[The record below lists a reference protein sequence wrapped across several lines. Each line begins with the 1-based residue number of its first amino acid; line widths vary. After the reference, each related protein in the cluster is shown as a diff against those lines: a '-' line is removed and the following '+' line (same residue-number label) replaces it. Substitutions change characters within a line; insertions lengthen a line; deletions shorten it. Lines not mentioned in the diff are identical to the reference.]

1 MAKISVNINRAAL
14 TASMTEG
21 RNRST
26 VSSLIREEWQKKIID
41 AQNQMI
47 DAYEND
53 PITVEIDGGVFA
65 SNVSN
70 TLGGK
75 NGNLFSFIGFEAGSD
90 PTQPI
95 KQLLRNKIN
104 FSVKA
109 LTNGNFKIEI
119 AAPTKE
125 TLYKVSPIPWN
136 PGRSW
141 LDGIEKGISGLGR
154 YVYRESPTSR
164 SGKGIQVNTSVGGRF
179 ANRSYMSTILKEFQR
194 NVSK

>member
-1 MAKISVNINRAAL
+1 MAKISVNINKAAL

-21 RNRST
+21 GNRSS
-26 VSSLIREEWQKKIID
+26 VSSLIRQEWQRKIIE
-41 AQNQMI
+41 AQNQMVQ
-47 DAYEND
+47 AYEDD
-53 PITVEIDGGVFA
+53 PVTVEIDGGVLS
-65 SNVSN
+65 SNSSS

-75 NGNLFSFIGFEAGSD
+75 GNLFSFIGFEEGSD
-90 PTQPI
+90 PTQPV

-125 TLYKVSPIPWN
+125 TLYSISPIPWN

-141 LDGIEKGISGLGR
+141 LDGIEKGISGLGS
-154 YVYRESPTSR
+154 YVYKESPASR
-164 SGKGIQVNTSVGGRF
+164 SGKGIQTNTSVGGRF
-179 ANRSYMSTILKEFQR
+179 SNRSYMSTILKEFQK
-194 NVSK
+194 NVSR

>member
-47 DAYEND
+47 EAYEND
-53 PITVEIDGGVFA
+53 PVTVEIDGGVFA
-65 SNVSN
+65 SNVSS

-75 NGNLFSFIGFEAGSD
+75 GNLFSFIGFEAGSD

-95 KQLLRNKIN
+95 KQLLKNKIN

-125 TLYKVSPIPWN
+125 VLYNVSPIPWN

-141 LDGIEKGISGLGR
+141 LDGIEKGISGLGS
-154 YVYRESPTSR
+154 YVYKESPASR
-164 SGKGIQVNTSVGGRF
+164 SGKGVQTKTNVGGRF
-179 ANRSYMSTILKEFQR
+179 SNRSYMTTILKEFQR
-194 NVSK
+194 NVSR

>member
-1 MAKISVNINRAAL
+1 MAKISVNINKAAL
-14 TASMTEG
+14 TASMTDG

-26 VSSLIREEWQKKIID
+26 VSSLIRQEWENKIKE
-41 AQNQMI
+41 AQRQMI
-47 DAYEND
+47 KLYEDD
-53 PITVEIDGGVFA
+53 PVTVEIDGGARA
-65 SNVSN
+65 SNSSG

-75 NGNLFSFIGFEAGSD
+75 GNLFSFIGFENGEN
-90 PTQPI
+90 PTQSI

-109 LTNGNFKIEI
+109 LNGGKFRIEI

-125 TLYKVSPIPWN
+125 ALYSISPIPWN

-141 LDGIEKGISGLGR
+141 LDGIEKGISGLGS
-154 YVYRESPTSR
+154 YIYRESPTSR
-164 SGKGIQVNTSVGGRF
+164 SGTGIQTQKNLGGRF
-179 ANRSYMSTILKEFQR
+179 SNRSYMTTILKEFQR

>member
-1 MAKISVNINRAAL
+1 MAKISVNINKAAL

-21 RNRST
+21 RNRSS
-26 VSSLIREEWQKKIID
+26 VSSLIRQEWQKKIID
-41 AQNQMI
+41 AQNQMVQ
-47 DAYEND
+47 AYEED
-53 PITVEIDGGVFA
+53 PVTVEIDGGVYS
-65 SNVSN
+65 SNSSS

-75 NGNLFSFIGFEAGSD
+75 GNLFSFIGFEEGSD
-90 PTQPI
+90 PTQPV

-125 TLYKVSPIPWN
+125 TLYSISPIPWN

-141 LDGIEKGISGLGR
+141 LDGIEKGISGLGS
-154 YVYRESPTSR
+154 YVYKESPASR
-164 SGKGIQVNTSVGGRF
+164 SGKGIQTNTSVGGRF
-179 ANRSYMSTILKEFQR
+179 SNRSYMSTILKEFQK
-194 NVSK
+194 NVSR

>member
-1 MAKISVNINRAAL
+1 MAKISVKINRATL

-21 RNRST
+21 RNRSS
-26 VSSLIREEWQKKIID
+26 VSSLIKEEWQKKIID

-47 DAYEND
+47 EAYEND
-53 PITVEIDGGVFA
+53 PVTVEIDGGIFA
-65 SNVSN
+65 SNVSS

-75 NGNLFSFIGFEAGSD
+75 GNLFSFIGFEAGSD

-95 KQLLRNKIN
+95 KELLRNKIN

-125 TLYKVSPIPWN
+125 VLYNVSPIPWN

-141 LDGIEKGISGLGR
+141 LDGIEKGISGLGS
-154 YVYRESPTSR
+154 YVYKESPASR
-164 SGKGIQVNTSVGGRF
+164 SGKGVQTKTNVGGRF
-179 ANRSYMSTILKEFQR
+179 SNRSYMTTILKEFQR
-194 NVSK
+194 NVSR

>member
-1 MAKISVNINRAAL
+1 MAKISVNINKAAL

-26 VSSLIREEWQKKIID
+26 VSSLIREEWQKKIVD
-41 AQNQMI
+41 AQNKMVE
-47 DAYEND
+47 AYEND
-53 PITVEIDGGVFA
+53 PVTVEIDGGVFA
-65 SNVSN
+65 SNVSS

-75 NGNLFSFIGFEAGSD
+75 GNLFSFIGFEAGSD

-95 KQLLRNKIN
+95 KELLRNKIN

-125 TLYKVSPIPWN
+125 ILYNVSPIPWN

-141 LDGIEKGISGLGR
+141 LDGIEKGISGLGS
-154 YVYRESPTSR
+154 YIYKESPASR
-164 SGKGIQVNTSVGGRF
+164 SGKGVQTKTNVGGRF
-179 ANRSYMSTILKEFQR
+179 SNRSYMTTILKEFQR
-194 NVSK
+194 NVSR

>member
-1 MAKISVNINRAAL
+1 MAKISVNINKAEL

-21 RNRST
+21 RNRSS
-26 VSSLIREEWQKKIID
+26 VSSLIRQEWQKKIID
-41 AQNQMI
+41 AQNQMVQ
-47 DAYEND
+47 AYEED
-53 PITVEIDGGVFA
+53 PVTVEIDGGVSS
-65 SNVSN
+65 SNSSS

-75 NGNLFSFIGFEAGSD
+75 GNLFSFIGFEEGSD
-90 PTQPI
+90 PTQPV

-125 TLYKVSPIPWN
+125 TLYSISPIPWN

-141 LDGIEKGISGLGR
+141 LDGIEKGISGLGS
-154 YVYRESPTSR
+154 YVYRDSPTSR
-164 SGKGIQVNTSVGGRF
+164 SGKGIQTKTNLGGRF
-179 ANRSYMSTILKEFQR
+179 SNRSYMSTILKEFQK
-194 NVSK
+194 NVSR

>member
-1 MAKISVNINRAAL
+1 MAKISVNINKAAL

-21 RNRST
+21 GNRSS
-26 VSSLIREEWQKKIID
+26 VSSLIRQEWQRKIIE
-41 AQNQMI
+41 AQNQMVQ
-47 DAYEND
+47 AYEDD
-53 PITVEIDGGVFA
+53 PVTVEIDGGVSS
-65 SNVSN
+65 SNSSS

-75 NGNLFSFIGFEAGSD
+75 GNLFSFIGFEEGSD
-90 PTQPI
+90 PTQPV

-125 TLYKVSPIPWN
+125 TLYSISPIPWN

-141 LDGIEKGISGLGR
+141 LDGIEKGISGLGS
-154 YVYRESPTSR
+154 YVYRDSPTSR
-164 SGKGIQVNTSVGGRF
+164 SGKGIQTKTNLGGRF
-179 ANRSYMSTILKEFQR
+179 SNRSYMSTILKEFQK
-194 NVSK
+194 NVSR

>member
-1 MAKISVNINRAAL
+1 MAKISVNINKAEL

-21 RNRST
+21 RNRSS
-26 VSSLIREEWQKKIID
+26 VSSLIRQEWQKKIID
-41 AQNQMI
+41 AQNQMVQ
-47 DAYEND
+47 AYEED
-53 PITVEIDGGVFA
+53 PVTVEIDGGVSS
-65 SNVSN
+65 SNSSS

-75 NGNLFSFIGFEAGSD
+75 GNLFSFIGFEEGSD
-90 PTQPI
+90 PTQPV

-125 TLYKVSPIPWN
+125 TLYSISPIPWN

-141 LDGIEKGISGLGR
+141 LDGIEKGISGLGS
-154 YVYRESPTSR
+154 YVYKESPASR
-164 SGKGIQVNTSVGGRF
+164 SGKGIQTKTSVGGRF
-179 ANRSYMSTILKEFQR
+179 SNRSYMSTILKEFQK
-194 NVSK
+194 NVSR

>member
-1 MAKISVNINRAAL
+1 MAKISVNINKTKL

-21 RNRST
+21 KNRSS
-26 VSSLIREEWQKKIID
+26 VSSLIREEWKRKIND
-41 AQNQMI
+41 AQNKMI

-53 PITVEIDGGVFA
+53 PVTVEIDGGVSA
-65 SNVSN
+65 SNVSS

-75 NGNLFSFIGFEAGSD
+75 GNLFSFIGFEAGSD

-125 TLYKVSPIPWN
+125 VLYNVSPIPWN

-141 LDGIEKGISGLGR
+141 LDGIEKGISGLGS
-154 YVYRESPTSR
+154 YIYRESPTSR

-194 NVSK
+194 NVSR

>member
-1 MAKISVNINRAAL
+1 MAKISVNINKAAL

-21 RNRST
+21 RNRSS
-26 VSSLIREEWQKKIID
+26 VSSLITQEWQKKIID
-41 AQNQMI
+41 AQNQMVQ
-47 DAYEND
+47 AYEED
-53 PITVEIDGGVFA
+53 PVTVEIDGGVSS
-65 SNVSN
+65 SNSSS

-75 NGNLFSFIGFEAGSD
+75 GNLFSFIGFEKGSD
-90 PTQPI
+90 PTQPV

-125 TLYKVSPIPWN
+125 ILYSISPIPWN

-141 LDGIEKGISGLGR
+141 LDGIEKGISGLGS
-154 YVYRESPTSR
+154 YVYKESPASR
-164 SGKGIQVNTSVGGRF
+164 SGKGIQTKTNLGGRF
-179 ANRSYMSTILKEFQR
+179 SNRSYMSTILKEFQK
-194 NVSK
+194 NVSR

>member
-47 DAYEND
+47 EAYEND
-53 PITVEIDGGVFA
+53 PVTVEIDGGIFA
-65 SNVSN
+65 SNVSS

-75 NGNLFSFIGFEAGSD
+75 GNLFSFIGFEAGSD

-95 KQLLRNKIN
+95 KELLRNKIN

-125 TLYKVSPIPWN
+125 VLYNVSPIPWN

-141 LDGIEKGISGLGR
+141 LDGIEKGISGLGS
-154 YVYRESPTSR
+154 YVYKESPASR
-164 SGKGIQVNTSVGGRF
+164 SGKGVQTKTNVGGRF
-179 ANRSYMSTILKEFQR
+179 SNRSYMTTILKEFQR
-194 NVSK
+194 NVSR

>member
-1 MAKISVNINRAAL
+1 MAKISVKINRAAL
-14 TASMTEG
+14 TSSMTEG
-21 RNRST
+21 RNGLS
-26 VSSLIREEWQKKIID
+26 VSSLIREEWQKKIDD

-47 DAYEND
+47 QAYEND
-53 PITVEIDGGVFA
+53 PVTVEIDGGVFA
-65 SNVSN
+65 SNVSS

-75 NGNLFSFIGFEAGSD
+75 GNLFSFIGFEAGSD

-95 KQLLRNKIN
+95 KELLRNKIN

-125 TLYKVSPIPWN
+125 VLYNVSPIPWN

-141 LDGIEKGISGLGR
+141 LDGIEKGISGLGS
-154 YVYRESPTSR
+154 YVYKESPASR
-164 SGKGIQVNTSVGGRF
+164 SGKGVQTKTNVGGRF
-179 ANRSYMSTILKEFQR
+179 SNRSYMTTILKEFQR
-194 NVSK
+194 NVSR

>member
-1 MAKISVNINRAAL
+1 MAKISVNINKAAL
-14 TASMTEG
+14 TASMTDG

-26 VSSLIREEWQKKIID
+26 VSSLIRKEWENKIKE
-41 AQNQMI
+41 AQLQMI
-47 DAYEND
+47 QLYETD
-53 PITVEIDGGVFA
+53 PVTVEIDGGARA
-65 SNVSN
+65 SNSSG

-75 NGNLFSFIGFEAGSD
+75 GNLFSFIGFENGEN
-90 PTQPI
+90 PTQSI

-109 LTNGNFKIEI
+109 LSGGKFKIEI

-125 TLYKVSPIPWN
+125 TLYSISPIPWN

-141 LDGIEKGISGLGR
+141 LDGIEKGISGLGS
-154 YVYRESPTSR
+154 YIYRESPTSR
-164 SGKGIQVNTSVGGRF
+164 SGTGIQTQKSLGGRF
-179 ANRSYMSTILKEFQR
+179 SNRSYMTTILKEFQR

>member
-1 MAKISVNINRAAL
+1 MAKITVNINKAAL

-21 RNRST
+21 KNRST
-26 VSSLIREEWQKKIID
+26 VSSLIRQEWQKKID
-41 AQNQMI
+41 YAQNQMI
-47 DAYEND
+47 QSYEND
-53 PITVEIDGGVFA
+53 PVTVEIDGGVLA
-65 SNVSN
+65 SNSSS

-75 NGNLFSFIGFEAGSD
+75 GNLFSFIGFESGSD
-90 PTQPI
+90 PTQPV

-125 TLYKVSPIPWN
+125 ALYNISPIPWN

-141 LDGIEKGISGLGR
+141 LDGIEKGIAGLGS
-154 YVYRESPTSR
+154 YVYKESSASR
-164 SGKGIQVNTSVGGRF
+164 SGKGIQTKTSVGGRF
-179 ANRSYMSTILKEFQR
+179 SNRSYMSTILKEFLG
-194 NVSK
+194 NVTK

>member
-1 MAKISVNINRAAL
+1 MAKISVNINKAAL

-21 RNRST
+21 RNRSS
-26 VSSLIREEWQKKIID
+26 VSSLIRQEWQKKIID
-41 AQNQMI
+41 AQNQMVQ
-47 DAYEND
+47 AYEED
-53 PITVEIDGGVFA
+53 PVTVEIDGGVYS
-65 SNVSN
+65 SNSSS

-75 NGNLFSFIGFEAGSD
+75 GNLFSFIGFEKGSD
-90 PTQPI
+90 PTQPV

-125 TLYKVSPIPWN
+125 TLYSISPIPWN

-141 LDGIEKGISGLGR
+141 LDGIEKGISGLGS
-154 YVYRESPTSR
+154 YVYRDSPTSR
-164 SGKGIQVNTSVGGRF
+164 SGQGIQTKTNLGGRF
-179 ANRSYMSTILKEFQR
+179 SNRSYMSTILKEFQK
-194 NVSK
+194 NVSR